1 MSHPEHTVKS
11 RVAAISIL
19 ASAVMAAAKFVVGI
33 AIGSLAL
40 ISEAL
45 HSSVDLVATVITWLV
60 VRVSGKP
67 ADKEHHYG
75 HGKLES
81 LSALGVIAML
91 YVLAGGILVESWSR
105 LREGA
110 IPPTLSAIPFI
121 VLLIDIGVNFW
132 RARALHRTARDTKSQ
147 ALAADAL
154 HFASDVLGSL
164 AVIAGLALSG
174 LGYAW
179 GDAAAAIGVAVV
191 ISLLGLRLA
200 RSTVETLLDR
210 APEGVSEKAA
220 AAIKAVP
227 GVVGVERLR
236 VRMVGPTHFIDAIV
250 QVPRTFPI
258 DRVDEIKRKAQA
270 AVTRALDD
278 ADLTFT
284 AVPVARDNES
294 VRERIMVIA
303 RNSGLAVHH
312 VTVHDLGGKLTVSID
327 LEVDGGME
335 LTAAHDI
342 AQDLER
348 NIRDEFGEDVEV
360 DTHIEPLEPEL
371 PHGVDAAPDRVET
384 IRTALTRFA
393 ADSAIHDI
401 HSVRVRDT
409 DAGEIVNF
417 HCHAAP
423 SMSVI
428 EVHENVDEIERA
440 LRRAFPAVKRVISH
454 AEPPDAQ
461 SNPAN
466 AGRVLVSDSPRRCV
480 ARVIRRWTRFIFIN
494 ESLTLDRPRKL
505 DSNRCDSEV
514 AGGSAELGA
523 EDFAISFPWGL
534 KAWRA
539 HTRRARASNPI
550 RSRDWRSRS
559 RNRPIIGS

>member
-1 MSHPEHTVKS
+1 MSDHEHNVKS
-11 RVAAISIL
+11 RVAAISIF
-19 ASAVMAAAKFVVGI
+19 ASATMAAAKFGVGV

-45 HSSVDLVATVITWLV
+45 HSSVDLVATIVTWMV
-60 VRVSGKP
+60 VRVSGRP
-67 ADKEHHYG
+67 ADEEHHYG
-75 HGKLES
+75 HGKFES
-81 LSALGVIAML
+81 LSALGVTAML
-91 YVLAGGILVESWSR
+91 YVLAGGILVEAYSR
-105 LREGA
+105 LREGVP
-110 IPPTLSAIPFI
+110 PPTLSAIPFV
-121 VLLIDIGVNFW
+121 VLLIDIAVNFW
-132 RARALHRTARDTKSQ
+132 RAQALHRAARDTKSQ

-154 HFASDVLGSL
+154 HFASDVLGSV

-174 LGYAW
+174 LGYHW

-210 APEGVSEKAA
+210 APEGVSEKAE

-236 VRMVGPTHFIDAIV
+236 ARMVGPTHFIDAIV
-250 QVPRTFPI
+250 EVPRTFPI
-258 DRVDEIKRKAQA
+258 DRVDEIKRKAQE
-270 AVTRALDD
+270 AVTKALDD

-312 VTVHDLGGKLTVSID
+312 VTVHDLSGKLTVSID
-327 LEVDGGME
+327 LEVDGEME

-342 AQDLER
+342 AHELER

-371 PHGVDAAPDRVET
+371 PQGTDAAPDRVET
-384 IRTALTRFA
+384 IKTALARFA
-393 ADSAIHDI
+393 ADGAIHDI
-401 HSVRVRDT
+401 HNVRVRNT

-417 HCHAAP
+417 HCRAAP

-428 EVHENVDEIERA
+428 KVHENVDEIERA
-440 LRRAFPAVKRVISH
+440 LRRAFPDVKRVISH
-454 AEPPDAQ
+454 AEPPHA
-461 SNPAN
+461 P
-466 AGRVLVSDSPRRCV
+466 
-480 ARVIRRWTRFIFIN
+480 
-494 ESLTLDRPRKL
+494 
-505 DSNRCDSEV
+505 
-514 AGGSAELGA
+514 
-523 EDFAISFPWGL
+523 
-534 KAWRA
+534 
-539 HTRRARASNPI
+539 
-550 RSRDWRSRS
+550 
-559 RNRPIIGS
+559 

>member
-1 MSHPEHTVKS
+1 MSHPEHTAKS
-11 RVAAISIL
+11 RVAAISIF
-19 ASAVMAAAKFVVGI
+19 ASAAMAAAKFVVGI

-45 HSSVDLVATVITWLV
+45 HSSVDMVATVLTWMV
-60 VRVSGKP
+60 VRVSGRP
-67 ADKEHHYG
+67 ADAQHHYG
-75 HGKLES
+75 HGKIES

-110 IPPTLSAIPFI
+110 PPPMLSAIPFV
-121 VLLIDIGVNFW
+121 VLLVDIAVNFW

-154 HFASDVLGSL
+154 HFASDVLGSV
-164 AVIAGLALSG
+164 AVIVGLALSG

-179 GDAAAAIGVAVV
+179 GDAAAAIAVAVV

-210 APEGVSEKAA
+210 APDGVSETAA
-220 AAIKAVP
+220 AAIRAVP
-227 GVVGVERLR
+227 GVVDVERLR

-250 QVPRTFPI
+250 QVPRTYPI
-258 DRVDEIKRKAQA
+258 DRIDEIKRKAQD
-270 AVTRALDD
+270 AVTKALDD

-327 LEVDGGME
+327 LEVDGEME

-342 AQDLER
+342 AQELER

-360 DTHIEPLEPEL
+360 DTHIEPLEPEIPL
-371 PHGVDAAPDRVET
+371 GVDAAPDRVET
-384 IRTALTRFA
+384 IKTALARFA

-401 HSVRVRDT
+401 Q
-409 DAGEIVNF
+409 
-417 HCHAAP
+417 
-423 SMSVI
+423 
-428 EVHENVDEIERA
+428 
-440 LRRAFPAVKRVISH
+440 AFACATPTPVKS
-454 AEPPDAQ
+454 
-461 SNPAN
+461 
-466 AGRVLVSDSPRRCV
+466 
-480 ARVIRRWTRFIFIN
+480 
-494 ESLTLDRPRKL
+494 
-505 DSNRCDSEV
+505 
-514 AGGSAELGA
+514 
-523 EDFAISFPWGL
+523 
-534 KAWRA
+534 
-539 HTRRARASNPI
+539 
-550 RSRDWRSRS
+550 
-559 RNRPIIGS
+559 